1 METFVNKIVFRHE
14 VLYSWAQ
21 FQIYF
26 RRSQMP
32 TPLKATVKGGFTP
45 AKTGS
50 IVRFSDQLTNSIT
63 DVAKII
69 EQHKGM
75 IDSIQEIALELT
87 TSIGTLHTLTVRY
100 ARTANQILDVLLP
113 ILRNLPLIPKNIMQM
128 LVNLEVTTQKIID
141 NEISTTKTI
150 TDVSAGLRTGDVNK
164 IKGHAGQLQ
173 AVTKTLTDMLPK

>member
-1 METFVNKIVFRHE
+1 
-14 VLYSWAQ
+14 
-21 FQIYF
+21 
-26 RRSQMP
+26 MP
-32 TPLKATVKGGFTP
+32 TPIKATVRSGFTP
-45 AKTGS
+45 VKTGS